1 MSLGVKEACFPAIG
15 YPQMT
20 SIDAG
25 VKTPKKQK
33 INQFRRALWHFNRTD
48 LGWVTKA
55 VLTSLQPGA
64 RARRVALLDQLP
76 SKAEWSEASE
86 KLDRDGYVD
95 VSARMDR
102 GLAKAVADVA
112 DDKVTRLKELSGKQ
126 QLGHKSFWV
135 SLLDED
141 LVNGAFATDHPFV
154 RYALQPAAL
163 RIIGDFMHDL
173 PQLSDVLLTL
183 SQPTPNEALSYSQLW
198 HLDHDDKRVC
208 KLFIYLTDV
217 QNTADGPFTFIP
229 AGPSKAFRNTIKS
242 HMSDAQVF
250 AKTGR
255 NAVKEMIAP
264 RLSSFIINTARC
276 LHMGSRIQSDHNRL
290 LYTATYIQRPRIYPE
305 PPPRFRA
312 VGTLTGL

>member
-1 MSLGVKEACFPAIG
+1 
-15 YPQMT
+15 MT
-20 SIDAG
+20 TIDAG

-33 INQFRRALWHFNRTD
+33 ISQFRRLLWHINRTD
-48 LGWVTKA
+48 LGWLTKA
-55 VLTSLQPGA
+55 ALATLQPGA
-64 RARRVALLDQLP
+64 RAKRVGLLDQLP
-76 SKAEWSEASE
+76 SAAEWSEASR

-95 VSARMDR
+95 VSQLMDR
-102 GLAKAVADVA
+102 SLAQAVAAVA
-112 DDKVTRLKELSGKQ
+112 DDKVSRLNELSDKQ
-126 QLGHKSFWV
+126 KLGHKSFWV

-163 RIIGDFMHDL
+163 RIIGDFMRDL

-183 SQPTPNEALSYSQLW
+183 SQPTPSQALSYSQLW

-229 AGPSKAFRNTIKS
+229 AGPSKPFRNTLKS

-250 AKTGR
+250 AKTGPD
-255 NAVKEMIAP
+255 AVKEMIAP
-264 RLSSFIINTARC
+264 RLSAFMVNTARC
-276 LHMGSRIQSDHNRL
+276 LHMGSRIQSDHSRL
-290 LYTATYIQRPRIYPE
+290 LYTATYIQPPRIYPE
-305 PPPRFRA
+305 PPARFRA
-312 VGTLTGL
+312 VGTLTELERTVMRL

>member
-1 MSLGVKEACFPAIG
+1 MTTINTTADQPA
-15 YPQMT
+15 
-20 SIDAG
+20 
-25 VKTPKKQK
+25 PKKQK
-33 INQFRRALWHFNRTD
+33 ISQFRRLLWHVNRTD

-64 RARRVALLDQLP
+64 RARRVALLNQLP
-76 SKAEWSEASE
+76 SKAEWSEASR

-95 VSARMDR
+95 VSTLMDR
-102 GLAKAVADVA
+102 ALAEAVAAVADH
-112 DDKVTRLKELSGKQ
+112 KMSRLNELSGKQ

-183 SQPTPNEALSYSQLW
+183 SQPTPNQALSYSQLW

-217 QNTADGPFTFIP
+217 RNTADGPFTFIP
-229 AGPSKAFRNTIKS
+229 AGPSRPFRNTLKS
-242 HMSDAQVF
+242 HMNDAQVF
-250 AKTGR
+250 AKTGSD
-255 NAVKEMIAP
+255 AVKEMVAP
-264 RLSSFIINTARC
+264 RLSSFIVNTARC
-276 LHMGSRIQSDHNRL
+276 LHMGSRIQSDHSRL
-290 LYTATYIQRPRIYPE
+290 LYTATYIQQPRIYPE
-305 PPPRFRA
+305 PRPRFRA
-312 VGTLTGL
+312 SGALTELERAVMRL